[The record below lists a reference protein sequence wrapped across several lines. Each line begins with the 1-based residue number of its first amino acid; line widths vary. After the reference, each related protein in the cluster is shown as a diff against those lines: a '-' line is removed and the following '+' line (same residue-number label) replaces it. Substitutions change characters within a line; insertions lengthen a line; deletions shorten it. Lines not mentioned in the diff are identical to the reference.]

1 MDKGVKVRQEVFDKE
16 VDEFKA
22 ARDSGKKLGN
32 SQNKKKN
39 DFTEKREQN
48 WVLDWL
54 KFGLFI

>member
-48 WVLDWL
+48 
-54 KFGLFI
+54 

>member
-32 SQNKKKN
+32 SQNKKKR
-39 DFTEKREQN
+39 FY
-48 WVLDWL
+48 
-54 KFGLFI
+54 

>member
-32 SQNKKKN
+32 SQNKKKTILLKKGN
-39 DFTEKREQN
+39 KTE
-48 WVLDWL
+48 
-54 KFGLFI
+54 F